1 MSYKQTKDKW
11 DRMQEIH
18 CKQFN
23 TPKPSEGDYEQSI
36 LKLKQVYQELVEAG
50 EAEGVSVPIMLWG

>member
-18 CKQFN
+18 CKHFN